1 MPADQS
7 VAEPA
12 PANPGPTEPQRRDL
26 GGALTRFRVLAYIVG
41 LMLLALVVAMGF
53 KYLGD
58 QPRGVEVIGPVHGF
72 VYAVYL
78 AIALDL
84 ALRARWSIR
93 GTVLVLLAGTI
104 PFVSFVAERSVTR
117 RVRAGQTL

>member
-7 VAEPA
+7 VAPA
-12 PANPGPTEPQRRDL
+12 ASPAKLDAPLR
-26 GGALTRFRVLAYIVG
+26 RFRVLAYVVG
-41 LMLLALVVAMGF
+41 VMLLALVTAMGF

-58 QPRGVEVIGPVHGF
+58 RPHGVEVIGPIHGF

-84 ALRARWSIR
+84 ALRAKWSIR
-93 GTVLVLLAGTI
+93 GTLLVLVAGTV
-104 PFVSFVAERSVTR
+104 PFLSFVAERSVTR
-117 RVRAGQTL
+117 HVRAGRPL